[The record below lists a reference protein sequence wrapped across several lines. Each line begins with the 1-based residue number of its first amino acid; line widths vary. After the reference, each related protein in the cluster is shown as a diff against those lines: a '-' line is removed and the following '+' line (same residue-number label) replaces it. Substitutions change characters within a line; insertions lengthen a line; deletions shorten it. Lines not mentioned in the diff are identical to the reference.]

1 MIPITVA
8 LPRMLAKIAAH
19 YPGTKLSLSEYNYG
33 AANDISGGV
42 AQADP
47 SFDRVIDQEKLKGR
61 EFFYR
66 IGTCCIGNMVS
77 ALEKRQGE

>member
-1 MIPITVA
+1 MNTALLTFKHDEDEDGWCSLCKGKTVRGVRIRFA
-8 LPRMLAKIAAH
+8 
-19 YPGTKLSLSEYNYG
+19 GVT
-33 AANDISGGV
+33 GGV